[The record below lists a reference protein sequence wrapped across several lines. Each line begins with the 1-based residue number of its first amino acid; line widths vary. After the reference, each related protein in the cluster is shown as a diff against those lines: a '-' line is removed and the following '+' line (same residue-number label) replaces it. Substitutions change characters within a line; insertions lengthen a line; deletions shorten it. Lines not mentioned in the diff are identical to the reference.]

1 MRHVRRTAPCTSIK
15 GKEHIFPFIPVK
27 ITEIK
32 IDLAGHY
39 LLKRY
44 GFDTLTAPERLR
56 KQLGMACQGCVHL
69 GIVGVEVDAL
79 DRVGGLPLVQLIIG
93 RLIGC
98 HKRNSSF
105 SFSLLLGEG
114 GWPQA
119 RRMRGRLSYLARPDK
134 ACQLSPHPPQCAHWG
149 TCPYPLCPF
158 GTTSLPL
165 LAFGH
170 FPLTG
175 GIGPLTGGISPL
187 TRGVGPL
194 WGECFGAVQIGRDSF
209 FCRTF
214 GYIYWELWRSAPV
227 GGGRPGVPL
236 LQERGREPAPS
247 SAPVCAL
254 GHLPPRGK
262 A

>member
-1 MRHVRRTAPCTSIK
+1 
-15 GKEHIFPFIPVK
+15 
-27 ITEIK
+27 
-32 IDLAGHY
+32 
-39 LLKRY
+39 
-44 GFDTLTAPERLR
+44 
-56 KQLGMACQGCVHL
+56 
-69 GIVGVEVDAL
+69 
-79 DRVGGLPLVQLIIG
+79 
-93 RLIGC
+93 
-98 HKRNSSF
+98 
-105 SFSLLLGEG
+105 
-114 GWPQA
+114 
-119 RRMRGRLSYLARPDK
+119 MRGRFSYLTRPDK

-170 FPLTG
+170 F
-175 GIGPLTGGISPL
+175 PLTGGISPL

-236 LQERGREPAPS
+236 LR
-247 SAPVCAL
+247 SADSYRSGFCPL
-254 GHLPPRGK
+254 IRPLRGHLPPEGK
-262 A
+262 VYGAHTVRPYGLFTNGSTYRKRDRSGTCPLKHKGETQFRIKFLCLLSFSKKVSYSRMAPRSAEDTILA